1 MVKPEAINA
10 AYNLLKEL
18 NIHRVFQFKDHL
30 EIRKEFENQAIIAM
44 GGTEEEVL
52 ENFYQLYNE
61 LFNPA

>member
-1 MVKPEAINA
+1 MVKSEIINA
-10 AYNLLKEL
+10 AYDLLKAL

-30 EIRKEFENQAIIAM
+30 EIRKEFDNQAIIAK
-44 GGTEEEVL
+44 GATEEEVI